1 MPGAELVLRSH
12 GVNQIFVHMRT
23 NFSEYRDEMNY
34 SLGFP
39 YSMYLRICVLVFVVQ
54 ASRLNPFAHQFP
66 QTFFALRLLSIHAV
80 CNTLRQLL
88 I

>member
-1 MPGAELVLRSH
+1 MDRVLGSH

-23 NFSEYRDEMNY
+23 NLLEYGVEMNY

-39 YSMYLRICVLVFVVQ
+39 YSMYLRICVLVFASQ
-54 ASRLNPFAHQFP
+54 ASRFNPFAHPFWQSYIE
-66 QTFFALRLLSIHAV
+66 LRLLSIYAG
-80 CNTLRQLL
+80 CNTLLQLL